1 MAITKSHPSSGIR
14 ITESS
19 MKGPAEVPRY
29 QSAISTTKIEGGGIE
44 LRAYIFLDRM
54 QPQLASQVASTS
66 RGYLPVVGQASIVVE
81 IAPGIEINRLTDIAV
96 KATDV
101 MPGNQVV
108 ERAFG
113 MLEFHHDD
121 QGAVLQSGKAILD
134 AIGKTEMDRLRPRI
148 LTSQL
153 VRRVHDYQCQLI
165 NRTNRSADLILPGE
179 TLYILEVHP
188 AGYANFAANEAEKA
202 AHIKLVEVRN
212 YGAFG
217 RLYFCG
223 EERDVEVGKDA
234 VHRALESVTG
244 RENAP
249 RSGERA

>member
-1 MAITKSHPSSGIR
+1 M
-14 ITESS
+14 
-19 MKGPAEVPRY
+19 
-29 QSAISTTKIEGGGIE
+29 
-44 LRAYIFLDRM
+44 
-54 QPQLASQVASTS
+54 
-66 RGYLPVVGQASIVVE
+66 
-81 IAPGIEINRLTDIAV
+81 
-96 KATDV
+96 
-101 MPGNQVV
+101 VV

-121 QGAVLQSGKAILD
+121 QGSVLQSGHAILD
-134 AIGKTEMDRLRPRI
+134 ALGKTELDRLRPRI

-153 VRRVHDYQCQLI
+153 IRRVHDYQCQLI
-165 NRTNRSADLILPGE
+165 NRTSRSANYILPGE

-202 AHIKLVEVRN
+202 ANIKLIEVRN
-212 YGAFG
+212 FGAFG

-223 EERDVEVGKDA
+223 EERDVEVGMDA

-249 RSGERA
+249 AKKES

>member
-1 MAITKSHPSSGIR
+1 MAITKSYPTSGIK

-19 MKGPAEVPRY
+19 TKGAGEIPKY
-29 QSAISTTKIEGGGIE
+29 QSAIGTTEKIGGGAIE
-44 LRAYIFLDRM
+44 LRAYIFLDQM

-134 AIGKTEMDRLRPRI
+134 ALAKTEMDRLKPRI

-165 NRTNRSADLILPGE
+165 NRTSRSANYILPGE

-202 AHIKLVEVRN
+202 SNIKLIEVRN
-212 YGAFG
+212 FGAFG

-223 EERDVEVGKDA
+223 DERDVEVGMDA
-234 VHRALESVTG
+234 VHRALDSVTG

-249 RSGERA
+249 SKKE

>member
-1 MAITKSHPSSGIR
+1 MAVTKSHPTSGIKV
-14 ITESS
+14 TESS
-19 MKGPAEVPRY
+19 IKGPAEIPQY

-44 LRAYIFLDRM
+44 LRAYIFLDQM
-54 QPQLASQVASTS
+54 QPQLASQVAATA
-66 RGYLPVVGQASIVVE
+66 RGYLPIVGQASIVVE

-153 VRRVHDYQCQLI
+153 VRRVHDYQC
-165 NRTNRSADLILPGE
+165 
-179 TLYILEVHP
+179 
-188 AGYANFAANEAEKA
+188 
-202 AHIKLVEVRN
+202 
-212 YGAFG
+212 
-217 RLYFCG
+217 
-223 EERDVEVGKDA
+223 
-234 VHRALESVTG
+234 
-244 RENAP
+244 
-249 RSGERA
+249 